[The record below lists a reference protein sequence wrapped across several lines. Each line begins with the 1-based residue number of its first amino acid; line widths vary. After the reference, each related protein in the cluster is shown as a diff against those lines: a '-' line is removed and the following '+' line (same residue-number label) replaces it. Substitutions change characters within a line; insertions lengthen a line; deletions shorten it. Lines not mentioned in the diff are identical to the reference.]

1 MNGNYFE
8 KWQIVA
14 IFNAP
19 EKWQLFLKTPNSCH
33 QPKFLI
39 SIFHS
44 MLYLTQSRG
53 EAEFAEVISLLSMHF
68 FTKLSEI
75 LLVMFSFPPDF

>member
-8 KWQIVA
+8 KWQ
-14 IFNAP
+14 
-19 EKWQLFLKTPNSCH
+19 LSLKTPNSCH

-39 SIFHS
+39 SIYHS

-53 EAEFAEVISLLSMHF
+53 EAAFTEVISLLSMHF

>member
-19 EKWQLFLKTPNSCH
+19 EKWQLFLKAPPSNVPTTASVRIPCILCI
-33 QPKFLI
+33 PWFIFI
-39 SIFHS
+39 SISFS
-44 MLYLTQSRG
+44 L
-53 EAEFAEVISLLSMHF
+53 EFFLL
-68 FTKLSEI
+68 
-75 LLVMFSFPPDF
+75 PPS

>member
-14 IFNAP
+14 IFNTP

-33 QPKFLI
+33 QPKCLI
-39 SIFHS
+39 SIFLS
-44 MLYLTQSRG
+44 MLYLTQRRG
-53 EAEFAEVISLLSMHF
+53 EAELAEVISLLSMHF
-68 FTKLSEI
+68 FTKPKNRS
-75 LLVMFSFPPDF
+75 

>member
-8 KWQIVA
+8 KWQ
-14 IFNAP
+14 
-19 EKWQLFLKTPNSCH
+19 LSLKTPNSCH

-53 EAEFAEVISLLSMHF
+53 EAEFTEVISLLSMHF
-68 FTKLSEI
+68 FTKRSEI